1 MRASPG
7 DRESNPSAPRDHGD
21 GCFIPAETVL
31 RRISTGGERALEP
44 VQSVHN
50 LPASWRRGTAAPGNR
65 ECRDTHGRAGW
76 SDVQHRFLNRQVS
89 RLGAL
94 RILLAQTP
102 ARCQQDWFH
111 NSSDTLPETARHSSP
126 HRAARCFRRNFLS
139 QSRLA
144 HTTKELLDLEIP
156 YLTDYRPI
164 PGHPFLRSGSAP
176 T

>member
-111 NSSDTLPETARHSSP
+111 NSSDTLPETA
-126 HRAARCFRRNFLS
+126 